1 MYQLLIWTN
10 DKQLEILDYA
20 DREPAEEQGEKLY
33 KEPDVVAFEVFN
45 KATGEVKAFKAK

>member
-10 DKQLEILDYA
+10 DKQLEILNYA

-33 KEPDVVAFEVFN
+33 KEPGVMSFEVFDTS
-45 KATGEVKAFKAK
+45 TGEVKVYKAK

>member
-1 MYQLLIWTN
+1 MYQLIIWTN

-33 KEPDVVAFEVFN
+33 GEPDVIAFEVID
-45 KATGEVKAFKAK
+45 KSTGEIKVFKAK